1 MVQGWP
7 VPDSVSAVRSFL
19 GMCNYFRRFIQGYAK
34 LCTPLSS
41 LLKKDVPF
49 AWSAACAEAFQGLK
63 YALTHA
69 PVLVVPD
76 FSTDAPT
83 FEVWCDASGFAVGA
97 VLMQG
102 GRPVAFEARTMTP
115 AERNYTVGEHEL
127 LAVVYAL
134 TKWRCYLEGV
144 TFRVMTDH
152 APNTFM
158 PTKAQLSRRQA

>member
-1 MVQGWP
+1 M
-7 VPDSVSAVRSFL
+7 F
-19 GMCNYFRRFIQGYAK
+19 
-34 LCTPLSS
+34 
-41 LLKKDVPF
+41 
-49 AWSAACAEAFQGLK
+49 
-63 YALTHA
+63 
-69 PVLVVPD
+69 VLPD